1 MLAAP
6 PPFPPALSAT
16 RALQKPRTRCP
27 FKLAR
32 FERVGARSALMEFFS
47 VCSCDDR
54 KNKEG
59 RQSKAPQLDVAVDS
73 PPPAALPAS
82 DPLFDGLVL
91 SRTPR
96 PAELDR
102 SFEHGHSEDRSSPVP
117 RAEATLSRAA
127 ADTKQPSPL
136 PSPSSRRS
144 WRHAMAEVIGV
155 PAHFNC
161 N

>member
-1 MLAAP
+1 M
-6 PPFPPALSAT
+6 
-16 RALQKPRTRCP
+16 
-27 FKLAR
+27 
-32 FERVGARSALMEFFS
+32 
-47 VCSCDDR
+47 CSCDDR
-54 KNKEG
+54 KNKEA
-59 RQSKAPQLDVAVDS
+59 RQSKALQVDVPVDS
-73 PPPAALPAS
+73 PPAAALPAS

-102 SFEHGHSEDRSSPVP
+102 SFEHSHPEDRSSPVP

-144 WRHAMAEVIGV
+144 WRHAMAEVMGV
-155 PAHFNC
+155 PAFFCC

>member
-1 MLAAP
+1 
-6 PPFPPALSAT
+6 
-16 RALQKPRTRCP
+16 
-27 FKLAR
+27 
-32 FERVGARSALMEFFS
+32 MEFFS

-54 KNKEG
+54 KNKEA
-59 RQSKAPQLDVAVDS
+59 RQSKALQVDVPVDS
-73 PPPAALPAS
+73 QTPAAALPAA

-102 SFEHGHSEDRSSPVP
+102 SFEHSHPEDRSSPVP

-155 PAHFNC
+155 PAFVCC